1 MSGADSKALLDRA
14 KLHSLGVWHHV
25 AAVYDGRQYRN
36 YVDGVLE
43 GAAEVHLAPQHAGRT
58 SVGTRINRVNYFKG
72 AVFAARMTNRALP
85 PADFLKVPPELNER

>member
-1 MSGADSKALLDRA
+1 
-14 KLHSLGVWHHV
+14 VWHRV

-43 GAAEVHLAPQHAGRT
+43 LAAEVHLAPQHAGRT

-85 PADFLKVPPELNER
+85 PADFLKMPPELNER